1 MMLNG
6 NTHQRVLMRLGCSG
20 REEAFPEHIQPL
32 VNPPTPLPSA
42 ALALTLRYDL
52 QAGHCTLLLV
62 TLIRSRGI
70 T

>member
-6 NTHQRVLMRLGCSG
+6 NTHQRGLMRPGCSG
-20 REEAFPEHIQPL
+20 REEAFPEHIQPF
-32 VNPPTPLPSA
+32 VNPAIPLLSA

-52 QAGHCTLLLV
+52 HAGHCTLLVV